1 MLNISALQAICP
13 TVSFGFAN
21 AGNASKANDPRD
33 VLAANIDDSIALL
46 GNPNYTVAR
55 RGQAV
60 KPQACFTVD
69 ATASIATIVLRY
81 SHEALKLS
89 QLGNTSIAVPV
100 AGLGATLAAIKQQ
113 VLAGVF
119 DAQLATIKQQRTAAQ
134 QAGLQQAA
142 VVKQAQKAAAV
153 QQDNQVAG
161 KNAA

>member
-113 VLAGVF
+113 
-119 DAQLATIKQQRTAAQ
+119 RTAAQ